1 MLAFL
6 VRRVGVAAVVLA
18 VFSFVSFVLF
28 ARLQRPPRPPVL
40 GHYWSWLKGVP
51 AGSSFHAV
59 LHASTH
65 TLAPQ
70 AAILTALAHTALLLT
85 GALLLVVAGS
95 VLLAAAAARWRGGG
109 IDLTLRG
116 TSYLVWAV
124 PAFLLALIVEEVVN
138 AIGGPRGLGPFPI
151 AGWPGSCPAGMGVD
165 AGTISPC
172 PAAGSGLV
180 YLGNLARYLVLPT
193 ITLAIGFIGLHG
205 RYLRSSLVEA
215 LDSPYITTA
224 RAKGLPERT
233 VIRRHALRASLA
245 TFTSAL
251 LADFGAVFGA
261 ALAVDYV
268 FRLGGLGTLFLNE
281 FNPTTGA
288 FDLYSM
294 EALVL
299 VTAILVLLSSLAS
312 ELAVG
317 LLDPRVRRNR

>member
-18 VFSFVSFVLF
+18 LFSFVSFVLF

-40 GHYWSWLKGVP
+40 EHYWSWLKGVP

-95 VLLAAAAARWRGGG
+95 VLLAAAAAHWRGGG

-116 TSYLVWAV
+116 TSYLAWAV
-124 PAFLLALIVEEVVN
+124 PAFLLALIVQQVVN

-151 AGWPGSCPAGMGVD
+151 AGWPGSCPAGMGID

-172 PAAGSGLV
+172 PAAGSGPV
-180 YLGNLARYLVLPT
+180 YLANLARYLALPT
-193 ITLAIGFIGLHG
+193 ITLASA
-205 RYLRSSLVEA
+205 SSVCTA
-215 LDSPYITTA
+215 ATCDRRWSRHSMRPFITTA

-233 VIRRHALRASLA
+233 VIRRHALRGSLA

-268 FRLGGLGTLFLNE
+268 FRLGGLGTLFHQRVQ
-281 FNPTTGA
+281 PAPAPSTSTRWKRW
-288 FDLYSM
+288 Y
-294 EALVL
+294 
-299 VTAILVLLSSLAS
+299 LSPPSS
-312 ELAVG
+312 SCS
-317 LLDPRVRRNR
+317 PRSRANSRSACSIPAYGQQ